1 MAAGSA
7 DQTWRLAVPGSAGQ
21 CQKKKNLKKK
31 KTQKKKKSQKTILF
45 PKKMMDFK
53 KTAVFAVFK
62 GI

>member
-7 DQTWRLAVPGSAGQ
+7 DQTWRLAVPGSA
-21 CQKKKNLKKK
+21 KKK
-31 KTQKKKKSQKTILF
+31 KKIPNPPPPKNDFVS
-45 PKKMMDFK
+45 KKMMDFK